1 MKSFLQKAA
10 LMLLFIAAATSL
22 VQAAKLRDIEN
33 SWAKG
38 AIEELVSADVIQGYP
53 DGTFKP
59 EKQVSRAE
67 FAKILTGAMDWKQE
81 GEADYTD
88 LASHWAEEYIATVG
102 AHKVITGYPDGTFQ
116 PNRSISRAEI
126 LTMITRAIKLGEKAE
141 TADTWLPSFIDLNT
155 QHWAFKNVEAANHL
169 GILPSYIGTELK
181 PDELVTRAETAY
193 LVNSLRKL
201 QIMEGVV
208 AAVDKK
214 DSTINFSPNLGE
226 TRLLYAGT
234 QTVIMRNQVSSS
246 VDKLLEGDKLYVVA
260 NSIGDPLII
269 KAFGIV
275 TRSDVASRISATT
288 GGLLTDKD
296 ITNAM
301 GGNWS
306 AISDNMRG
314 EVYNRLI
321 DSGMTP
327 TEAESL
333 VTQDW
338 GNLKGAAQE
347 RMAQAL
353 ADYLGV
359 APEMV
364 VALIG
369 RDWKQLENFA
379 QVELTERLLSR
390 LIQ

>member
-1 MKSFLQKAA
+1 MKKLLQKAVV
-10 LMLLFIAAATSL
+10 MLLFTITVTGLA
-22 VQAAKLRDIEN
+22 QAAKLRDIED
-33 SWAKG
+33 SWARG
-38 AIEELVSADVIQGYP
+38 AIQELVESGVISGYP
-53 DGTFKP
+53 DNTFKP

-67 FAKILTGAMDWKQE
+67 FAKILTGAMDWELE
-81 GEADYTD
+81 GKADYTD
-88 LASHWAEEYIATVG
+88 LASHWGQDYIATVG

-141 TADTWLPSFIDLNT
+141 TADSWLPSFIDVNT
-155 QHWAFKNVEAANHL
+155 KHWAFKNVEAANHL

-181 PDELVTRAETAY
+181 PDEFVTRAETAY

-201 QIMEGVV
+201 QVMEGVV

-214 DSTINFSPNLGE
+214 ESTINFRPNLGE
-226 TRLLYAGT
+226 TRLLYAST

-246 VDKLLEGDKLYVVA
+246 LDKLLEGDKLYVLA

-296 ITNAM
+296 VTNAM
-301 GGNWS
+301 RGNWS

-338 GNLKGAAQE
+338 GSLKGAAQE

-353 ADYLGV
+353 ADYLDV

-364 VALIG
+364 VALIS

-379 QVELTERLLSR
+379 QIELTERLLSR